1 MVFDLLL
8 TADIVGA
15 YKPDP
20 LMYKTALKVLGLQPG
35 EVAMVASHTYDL
47 RAAREQ
53 YVCAYLHFRRIDTRR
68 TLSGYRTIYIERAAE
83 TICEPENSRD
93 MNVLAEEF
101 DLLIR
106 ESPGNEEG
114 GLVEL
119 ARKLGVAET
128 HSKRARVPSKFS

>member
-1 MVFDLLL
+1 MSGQSQLCFCHVKHKRNEMVFDLLL

-53 YVCAYLHFRRIDTRR
+53 
-68 TLSGYRTIYIERAAE
+68 
-83 TICEPENSRD
+83 
-93 MNVLAEEF
+93 
-101 DLLIR
+101 
-106 ESPGNEEG
+106 
-114 GLVEL
+114 
-119 ARKLGVAET
+119 
-128 HSKRARVPSKFS
+128 

>member
-53 YVCAYLHFRRIDTRR
+53 
-68 TLSGYRTIYIERAAE
+68 
-83 TICEPENSRD
+83 
-93 MNVLAEEF
+93 
-101 DLLIR
+101 
-106 ESPGNEEG
+106 
-114 GLVEL
+114 
-119 ARKLGVAET
+119 
-128 HSKRARVPSKFS
+128 